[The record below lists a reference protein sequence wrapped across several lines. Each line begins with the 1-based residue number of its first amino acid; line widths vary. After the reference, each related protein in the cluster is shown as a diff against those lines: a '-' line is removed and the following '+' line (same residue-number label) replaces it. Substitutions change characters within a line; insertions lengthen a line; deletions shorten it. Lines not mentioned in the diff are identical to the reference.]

1 MTVEKES
8 CISSIYLITPLVT
21 QNFKLSKALTILFNL
36 VRILTKE
43 FSVDSLTFHP
53 KWTQR
58 EGPASCSPGH
68 NDCWSELSPAAMTAA
83 VGLFSLT
90 TQIAGPAQGQNS
102 SRTCQHAGMFG
113 MFSHMRW
120 RACGPTSKKIKVS
133 YCFEI
138 HFQEIKTVNQ
148 RNTLKLGKQ
157 ICKILL
163 F

>member
-43 FSVDSLTFHP
+43 FLVDSLTFHA

-58 EGPASCSPGH
+58 EGPASLLAWPQRLKPALPSSKHRCSRRFHSQPK
-68 NDCWSELSPAAMTAA
+68 S
-83 VGLFSLT
+83 
-90 TQIAGPAQGQNS
+90 AGPAQGQNS

-113 MFSHMRW
+113 MFSHTHW
-120 RACGPTSKKIKVS
+120 KACGPTSKKMKVS